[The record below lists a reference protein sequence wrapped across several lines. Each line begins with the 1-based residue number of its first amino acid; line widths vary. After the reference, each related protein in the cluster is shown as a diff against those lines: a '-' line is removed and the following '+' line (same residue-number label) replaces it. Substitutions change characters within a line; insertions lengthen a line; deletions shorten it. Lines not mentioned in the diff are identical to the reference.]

1 MFDIFLTPAERKM
14 SWLKQARAKGLG
26 FLRRLIDM
34 MSGIFFRM
42 AYSLTG
48 SSSMPPISNLLLLE
62 PATSLA
68 AKIRSKKVLSSLQ
81 SLHNF
86 TNLRFSACF

>member
-1 MFDIFLTPAERKM
+1 M

-68 AKIRSKKVLSSLQ
+68 AKIRSKKVVKQFAILFLLIKVFLGAFSCRASKLSNHS
-81 SLHNF
+81 
-86 TNLRFSACF
+86 

>member
-1 MFDIFLTPAERKM
+1 M
-14 SWLKQARAKGLG
+14 SWVKQARAKGLG

-34 MSGIFFRM
+34 LSGIFFRM

-68 AKIRSKKVLSSLQ
+68 AKIRSKKVLKSNSQL
-81 SLHNF
+81 LLF
-86 TNLRFSACF
+86 Y